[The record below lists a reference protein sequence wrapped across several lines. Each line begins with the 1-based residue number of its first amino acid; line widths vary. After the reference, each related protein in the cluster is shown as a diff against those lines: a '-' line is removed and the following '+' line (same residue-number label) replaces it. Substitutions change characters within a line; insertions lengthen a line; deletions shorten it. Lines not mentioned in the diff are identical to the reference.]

1 MGIIED
7 GILQGYSSQGS
18 DGSSHQI
25 LEILLPEK
33 LKRERPPATFFGKL
47 NIIKVSINKAK
58 ILISLFYSQCWL
70 KNNGQLNGIYD
81 LFICNGNGICIV
93 ISSNWPLLHE
103 ISDF

>member
-47 NIIKVSINKAK
+47 NIIKVSI
-58 ILISLFYSQCWL
+58 L
-70 KNNGQLNGIYD
+70 
-81 LFICNGNGICIV
+81 
-93 ISSNWPLLHE
+93 
-103 ISDF
+103 